1 MSTVTTPP
9 VEAPTRTDTVL
20 DETIVEAEA
29 RRLPVEPP
37 APVIVAAPSGGEGPR
52 QERRLTR
59 RRAARGGARA
69 EVRRGDL
76 GLGPDVAVALVDVS
90 EDGVGIRT
98 KVEVQVD
105 DGVTVGLGRPGG
117 GKLLVAQG
125 IVRWCRPEPDGR
137 FRVGLA
143 LRRRLTHADLMDLAR

>member
-1 MSTVTTPP
+1 MSIVTTPP

-29 RRLPVEPP
+29 RRPSVEPP
-37 APVIVAAPSGGEGPR
+37 APAITTTPPAGEVTR

-59 RRAARGGARA
+59 RRPARGGARL

-76 GLGPDVAVALVDVS
+76 GLGPDVAAGLVDVS
-90 EDGVGIRT
+90 EDGIGLRV
-98 KVEVQVD
+98 KVEAQVD
-105 DGVTVGLGRPGG
+105 DRVTVGLGRPGG

-125 IVRWCRPEPDGR
+125 LVRWCRPEPDGR

>member
-20 DETIVEAEA
+20 DETVVEAEV
-29 RRLPVEPP
+29 RRPSVEPP
-37 APVIVAAPSGGEGPR
+37 AIVAAPSGGEVTR
-52 QERRLTR
+52 QDRRLTR
-59 RRAARGGARA
+59 RRSARGGARV

-76 GLGPDVAVALVDVS
+76 GLGPDVAVGLTDVS
-90 EDGVGIRT
+90 EDGVGLRT

-105 DGVTVGLGRPGG
+105 DRVTVGLGRPGG
-117 GKLLVAQG
+117 GKLLVGQG
-125 IVRWCRPEPDGR
+125 VVRWCRPEPDGR

>member
-20 DETIVEAEA
+20 DETIVEAEV
-29 RRLPVEPP
+29 RRPSVESP
-37 APVIVAAPSGGEGPR
+37 APAIVTSSGGEVTR

-59 RRAARGGARA
+59 RRPTRGGARV

-76 GLGPDVAVALVDVS
+76 GLGPDLAVGLMDVS
-90 EDGVGIRT
+90 EDGVGLRT

-105 DGVTVGLGRPGG
+105 DRVTVGLGRPGG
-117 GKLLVAQG
+117 GKLLVGQG
-125 IVRWCRPEPDGR
+125 VVRWCRPEPDGR